1 MRFNLDVS
9 KLKQDIGQQLQASD
23 TGDTQK
29 LTPDLAKLRNPA
41 PGLDDLKNILSPD
54 TDKLQK
60 LSLALKD
67 VQNRIPGVED
77 ISSLT
82 RRGGSIQ
89 KLVPFWGGGDE
100 TESNSEDRAIVA
112 LSESKEKEKYKKAQK
127 VLDAPQS
134 KATLQNEIENLGDAA
149 VTIKLSFERV
159 ANALVDARKTAETP
173 EQADDLSSFGE
184 TWSKHQQEWVTLLQ
198 MSQKV
203 AGRARLTTANF
214 VESFLKVLAD
224 ATVSLDAK
232 KEKIKAYQDKLK
244 VGMNESRDLA
254 QGFVD
259 LQTCIGSFYK
269 RVMDWMKQ
277 RNKIKEDILQLV
289 ADIKTTKEYI
299 QNAASAL
306 GLETLAAGAIALG
319 ILCPLLWVGAAFS
332 GIRAVQAGKTFL
344 DMLSK
349 KNKNVDEIQRK
360 RNDLDAKLLDL
371 EGLKRIQVILE
382 PALSDLSVIGNKLWV
397 ISHIWSF
404 IHADIVGIE
413 KSLDTAGKG
422 AREALFKA
430 RLKTVTSIYSL
441 LGEAL
446 SQYETAVKAVALG
459 DEN

>member
-203 AGRARLTTANF
+203 AGRARLTTA
-214 VESFLKVLAD
+214 S
-224 ATVSLDAK
+224 
-232 KEKIKAYQDKLK
+232 
-244 VGMNESRDLA
+244 
-254 QGFVD
+254 
-259 LQTCIGSFYK
+259 
-269 RVMDWMKQ
+269 
-277 RNKIKEDILQLV
+277 
-289 ADIKTTKEYI
+289 
-299 QNAASAL
+299 
-306 GLETLAAGAIALG
+306 
-319 ILCPLLWVGAAFS
+319 
-332 GIRAVQAGKTFL
+332 
-344 DMLSK
+344 
-349 KNKNVDEIQRK
+349 
-360 RNDLDAKLLDL
+360 
-371 EGLKRIQVILE
+371 
-382 PALSDLSVIGNKLWV
+382 
-397 ISHIWSF
+397 
-404 IHADIVGIE
+404 
-413 KSLDTAGKG
+413 
-422 AREALFKA
+422 
-430 RLKTVTSIYSL
+430 
-441 LGEAL
+441 
-446 SQYETAVKAVALG
+446 
-459 DEN
+459 

>member
-1 MRFNLDVS
+1 
-9 KLKQDIGQQLQASD
+9 
-23 TGDTQK
+23 
-29 LTPDLAKLRNPA
+29 
-41 PGLDDLKNILSPD
+41 
-54 TDKLQK
+54 
-60 LSLALKD
+60 
-67 VQNRIPGVED
+67 
-77 ISSLT
+77 
-82 RRGGSIQ
+82 
-89 KLVPFWGGGDE
+89 
-100 TESNSEDRAIVA
+100 
-112 LSESKEKEKYKKAQK
+112 
-127 VLDAPQS
+127 
-134 KATLQNEIENLGDAA
+134 
-149 VTIKLSFERV
+149 
-159 ANALVDARKTAETP
+159 
-173 EQADDLSSFGE
+173 
-184 TWSKHQQEWVTLLQ
+184 
-198 MSQKV
+198 
-203 AGRARLTTANF
+203 
-214 VESFLKVLAD
+214 
-224 ATVSLDAK
+224 
-232 KEKIKAYQDKLK
+232 
-244 VGMNESRDLA
+244 MNESRDLA

-299 QNAASAL
+299 QKLTSKAFLSAASAL

-446 SQYETAVKAVALG
+446 SQYETAVKAVA
-459 DEN
+459 